1 MSKSIDVL
9 AMEYVK
15 KEGYTHNMAAPVES
29 AFEAGYKQRNDELI
43 DLLVELEDYFEKR
56 QDADWE
62 GEETGMVP
70 NKEMWFYGQ
79 LKDQIEKYEIP
90 FPCFITTLSPLP
102 SLL

>member
-9 AMEYVK
+9 AMDK
-15 KEGYTHNMAAPVES
+15 FKDPIAPYDYWTPNISVVQWQRE
-29 AFEAGYKQRNDELI
+29 AYIAGYKQRSDELI

-56 QDADWE
+56 QHADWE

-79 LKDQIEKYEIP
+79 LKDQIEK
-90 FPCFITTLSPLP
+90 L
-102 SLL
+102 